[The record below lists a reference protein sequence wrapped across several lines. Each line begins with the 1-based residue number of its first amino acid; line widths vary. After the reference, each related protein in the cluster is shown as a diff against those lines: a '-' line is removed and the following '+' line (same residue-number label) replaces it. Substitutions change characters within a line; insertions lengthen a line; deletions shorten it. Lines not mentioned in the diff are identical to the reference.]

1 MYTAR
6 YKAVLQDGGSHFSM
20 QMYVTCFQWQKL
32 QVAGV
37 ISAVVILETCSS
49 PFITARIACSRLAKQ
64 HPYIAYKPT
73 ADL

>member
-49 PFITARIACSRLAKQ
+49 PFITVLELLALAKQ